1 MAVGGERAGQSV
13 QRWSERL
20 NRRIDRSLVRGQFH
34 VIGLLAIAAV
44 AVAAVSAIAMLAL
57 HAIPDTGGR
66 DQGPVEAGWQAL
78 VRTIDPGQITTD
90 HGAAAVIGLG
100 TTIFGLLLIST
111 LISIVNN
118 QVERRVDR
126 VKRGRDPVRLR
137 RQRRDASDRVPYYLV
152 LGWTDLTLRLLEELA
167 DSHLPHQPPDVLV
180 MAPMTYE
187 DMTER
192 IEEFRR
198 ETLIDPSSSTLS
210 YRQRLPT
217 DRDWPQVRTGRPTD
231 TRDLHRIA
239 AITGADA
246 VIILAPDP
254 PDGMTSV
261 LHGFDEMCPAT
272 AEVVKTTLAVSACL
286 PNRDTDVH
294 GATEYAARK
303 HPAVVVELPESVR
316 SDSGLAGRLHAR
328 TSDSDMELVI
338 LDVASLQSSLA
349 ADVSRTAGLA
359 AIYRDI
365 LDFKGAEF
373 HLIEPGPT
381 QRTFGQAVAAMR
393 NGIIIGTVDTAD
405 SEHRTNLWPDWDED
419 LAGKLLVS
427 LQDDASTP
435 VFDPDAPTETGPR
448 GVGAGALTDPEQV
461 LLIGWNHRGEHL
473 VRALDRRLPPG
484 SRVSVVTSAPDGP
497 ELRLPNIGTV
507 AVQRVDGVQRWLD
520 TTRSELGC
528 DHAIV
533 LGDDRLPPAAS
544 DANVLLTLLALRP
557 PHSGSDKPDTVV
569 AELRQRPNRYLASQ
583 RFSDDLIV
591 GDALIAMLLA
601 QFAADPNLT
610 EVIEELISPSSTHP
624 LEIRLMPMSGGTSS
638 AGLSFRSVQAD
649 LRARD
654 GSIALGYRIVHHCD
668 SDAEHQR
675 SELHLNPDGDDP
687 MPERDDTRV
696 ELVVLTRCDR
706 HVDLTPATAT
716 PTRGRAQV

>member
-1 MAVGGERAGQSV
+1 MQKPLFATLLG
-13 QRWSERL
+13 L
-20 NRRIDRSLVRGQFH
+20 T
-34 VIGLLAIAAV
+34 LLAQAA
-44 AVAAVSAIAMLAL
+44 
-57 HAIPDTGGR
+57 
-66 DQGPVEAGWQAL
+66 
-78 VRTIDPGQITTD
+78 
-90 HGAAAVIGLG
+90 
-100 TTIFGLLLIST
+100 
-111 LISIVNN
+111 
-118 QVERRVDR
+118 
-126 VKRGRDPVRLR
+126 
-137 RQRRDASDRVPYYLV
+137 
-152 LGWTDLTLRLLEELA
+152 LA
-167 DSHLPHQPPDVLV
+167 DSTIVILRHGEKPAAGLGQLNCQGLNRALALPPLLLQRFGKPDRLF
-180 MAPMTYE
+180 APNPSIQKADHGVPYAYIRPLAT
-187 DMTER
+187 
-192 IEEFRR
+192 IEP
-198 ETLIDPSSSTLS
+198 LAI
-210 YRQRLPT
+210 
-217 DRDWPQVRTGRPTD
+217 QVGMPVDVSWAMTD
-231 TRDLHRIA
+231 T
-239 AITGADA
+239 
-246 VIILAPDP
+246 
-254 PDGMTSV
+254 DG
-261 LHGFDEMCPAT
+261 
-272 AEVVKTTLAVSACL
+272 
-286 PNRDTDVH
+286 
-294 GATEYAARK
+294 
-303 HPAVVVELPESVR
+303 
-316 SDSGLAGRLHAR
+316 
-328 TSDSDMELVI
+328 
-338 LDVASLQSSLA
+338 
-349 ADVSRTAGLA
+349 
-359 AIYRDI
+359 
-365 LDFKGAEF
+365 
-373 HLIEPGPT
+373 
-381 QRTFGQAVAAMR
+381 
-393 NGIIIGTVDTAD
+393 
-405 SEHRTNLWPDWDED
+405 

-427 LQDDASTP
+427 LQDDASAP
-435 VFDPDAPTETGPR
+435 VFDPDAPAETGPR
-448 GVGAGALTDPEQV
+448 GVGAGALTDPEHV

-557 PHSGSDKPDTVV
+557 PRSGSDKPDTVV

-706 HVDLTPATAT
+706 HVDLTPAIAT